1 MASGSEH
8 DDEAPSLASRVLD
21 LLDDDLLGLGEIPTE
36 AAPEPPH
43 DAPALGDAQAP
54 EEPQPAVADTPQ
66 PEASPQVTDQSMEV
80 ATEHDEVEEEAEA
93 EPVEQHPSADD
104 EAQDIAGETMDE
116 PVAPAP
122 SESRR
127 GRKFKPKGMFRRT
140 KAFVY

>member
-66 PEASPQVTDQSMEV
+66 PEASPPFTDEPTEV
-80 ATEHDEVEEEAEA
+80 AAEHDDVDQEGKP
-93 EPVEQHPSADD
+93 EPVEEPPSAD
-104 EAQDIAGETMDE
+104 G
-116 PVAPAP
+116 VA
-122 SESRR
+122 
-127 GRKFKPKGMFRRT
+127 
-140 KAFVY
+140 